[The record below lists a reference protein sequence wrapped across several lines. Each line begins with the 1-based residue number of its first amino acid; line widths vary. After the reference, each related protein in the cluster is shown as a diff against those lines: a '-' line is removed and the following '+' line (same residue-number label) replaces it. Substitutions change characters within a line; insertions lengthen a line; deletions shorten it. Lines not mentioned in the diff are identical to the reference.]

1 MKISISKNDTDI
13 ISKPFVDDYRVI
25 PSERVYYGNYPYRV
39 KLDVGELPFITKPDL
54 PDQNTGR
61 QFALMWY
68 WRLPQMVHDFIKLGV
83 IADRPEEAVEDVD
96 KFHNRT
102 LNTTFDGKHAISMYC
117 KDSITLDYLHKKYP
131 NAILEIAGPISDQHR
146 NHLWG
151 STSEVTVKNKPWWG
165 KYDYAYTFWVRWKY
179 TRNNITGLRGVHSE
193 IRDYL
198 KDNVEG
204 DYRFSSASWQAKI
217 FIDNEESVNNLMP
230 FLMLQFPN
238 VEITYHKLYL
248 IDKQLHRVGDHM
260 PINRRSVILQEAT
273 GTTMTAISE
282 AVKGDSYYGYT
293 DGLHTIQVIYS
304 QYVGRF
310 RIQGT
315 LSLEPT
321 ATDWFDIYPA
331 STTGKEFNRDGY
343 IQFNA
348 NDPRNASEAYTF
360 QGNYTYI
367 RTKVDR
373 DHVGDGVTYDSSY
386 GQINRIILS
395 S

>member
-1 MKISISKNDTDI
+1 
-13 ISKPFVDDYRVI
+13 
-25 PSERVYYGNYPYRV
+25 
-39 KLDVGELPFITKPDL
+39 
-54 PDQNTGR
+54 
-61 QFALMWY
+61 
-68 WRLPQMVHDFIKLGV
+68 
-83 IADRPEEAVEDVD
+83 
-96 KFHNRT
+96 
-102 LNTTFDGKHAISMYC
+102 
-117 KDSITLDYLHKKYP
+117 
-131 NAILEIAGPISDQHR
+131 
-146 NHLWG
+146 
-151 STSEVTVKNKPWWG
+151 
-165 KYDYAYTFWVRWKY
+165 
-179 TRNNITGLRGVHSE
+179 
-193 IRDYL
+193 
-198 KDNVEG
+198 
-204 DYRFSSASWQAKI
+204 
-217 FIDNEESVNNLMP
+217 
-230 FLMLQFPN
+230 
-238 VEITYHKLYL
+238 
-248 IDKQLHRVGDHM
+248 M
-260 PINRRSVILQEAT
+260 PINRRSVVLQEAT

-321 ATDWFDIYPA
+321 DTDWFDIYPA

-386 GQINRIILS
+386 GQVNRIILS